1 MEDHDVC
8 INLIGILFEKKNNNF
23 KNIHVNFPSMLSE
36 ICNKK
41 NIDQLIHV
49 SALGVENVKDSK
61 YAQSKFEGEKIVRK
75 NFEKTTILKPSIVY
89 SQDDNFST
97 RFLPLLSIFPVFP
110 LFGNPKF
117 SPIHCK
123 DLTDIIVGLIE
134 KNICS
139 ETIECIGPQILYFKE
154 ILQILSKSINKKRIF
169 ISVPYQL
176 AKIFAKTSEILPTP
190 LITLDQLRLLKYDNI
205 ETGKYKTQNNYGLK
219 AELKFENEIKKYS
232 YMWTERGQYSRS

>member
-1 MEDHDVC
+1 
-8 INLIGILFEKKNNNF
+8 
-23 KNIHVNFPSMLSE
+23 MLSE

-97 RFLPLLSIFPVFP
+97 RFLPLLSLFPIFP

-139 ETIECIGPQILYFKE
+139 EIIECIGPQILYFKE
-154 ILQILSKSINKKRIF
+154 ILQILSKSINKKRVF
-169 ISVPYQL
+169 ISVPNQL

-190 LITLDQLRLLKYDNI
+190 LITLDQLRLLKYNNI
-205 ETGKYKTQNNYGLK
+205 ETGKHKTQNDYGLK
-219 AELKFENEIKKYS
+219 AELKFEIEIKKYS
-232 YMWTERGQYSRS
+232 YMWTERGQYSRN